1 MIDEVSMRFCF
12 LILLLASSTA
22 FAQEYRI
29 TSAPSVRNEALD
41 QRKLPDIDLV
51 RVGDAAIIATT
62 YAAAR
67 YAEQLCRADDVKI
80 NYVFF
85 RQWIARNNGQSSEM
99 KNFMRKEILAAKKKV
114 ASDIFVKGADDW
126 CDDFTTE
133 IFWNYTA
140 PDGPIYYHD
149 ELGLWWSPVTNT
161 EEARI
166 DILGSDFPF

>member
-1 MIDEVSMRFCF
+1 MIDKVSMRFCF
-12 LILLLASSTA
+12 LILLLASSMA
-22 FAQEYRI
+22 FAQEYHI
-29 TSAPSVRNEALD
+29 TSAPSVRNEALNE
-41 QRKLPDIDLV
+41 RKSPDINSV

-85 RQWIARNNGQSSEM
+85 RQWIARNNGQSLEM

-140 PDGPIYYHD
+140 PHGPIYYHD

-166 DILGSDFPF
+166 DILGLDFPF